1 LQQAYTD
8 AWNKDKLKIHVM
20 PDSPEIILAKANAIN
35 MSEVGVIFKLFP
47 ETLSAF
53 LELTNI

>member
-53 LELTNI
+53 TGTN